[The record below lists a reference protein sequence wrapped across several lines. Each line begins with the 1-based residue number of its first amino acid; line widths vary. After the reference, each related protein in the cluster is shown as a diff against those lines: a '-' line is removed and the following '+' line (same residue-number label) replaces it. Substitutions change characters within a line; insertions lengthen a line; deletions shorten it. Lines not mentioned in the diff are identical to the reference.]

1 MRAAQALI
9 QKNKFYE
16 LDTSSRAGDPLNYET
31 RLLNDNNNYALS
43 PAAKRAKEDGS
54 LNPASTHFNRTFNR
68 KIKMRDTFTK
78 LFPTYTHG
86 TDSCY
91 QASFTHYK
99 HFYPKKDDLG
109 QQMQAIDRT
118 HTHKMD

>member
-16 LDTSSRAGDPLNYET
+16 LETSSRAGDPYNYET
-31 RLLNDNNNYALS
+31 RLLNDDGNYGLS

-68 KIKMRDTFTK
+68 KLKMRDTFTK
-78 LFPTYTHG
+78 IFPAYTHG
-86 TDSCY
+86 NPTTYIPSN
-91 QASFTHYK
+91 THAQ
-99 HFYPKKDDLG
+99 HFYPRKDDLG
-109 QQMQAIDRT
+109 NRM
-118 HTHKMD
+118 